1 VEKILF
7 RRLSVF
13 VGGFTLEA
21 AEAVCSG
28 GDVEE
33 VLEPLSHLLDK
44 SLVVA
49 RGEHGA
55 RRYRLL
61 ETIRQYARGRLE
73 GSGEVKIVRRVH
85 ALYYLQFAEES
96 EPGINGP
103 ERGLFL
109 RRLEA
114 EHGNL
119 RAALDESSGGDVGLR
134 LAGALWWY
142 WFHRGYRDE
151 GRGWLGAALG
161 RPRPVPTPARAK
173 ALCGAGWLSFVQG
186 DHEAG
191 RSYLE
196 ESVTVAREAD
206 DDVSLAYA
214 LGFLAVLRAH
224 QGDPAPALAE
234 EGVRLFRSTGERWGL
249 GIALTNAGISAEALS
264 EYALANPF
272 FEESAAIFRDL
283 GDDWALSLPLRHL
296 GIVAS
301 RQQDYARAEA
311 LYKESLALCRDL
323 GEGWLISMC
332 LEELAGAACW
342 QGEYPRAAR
351 LWGAGETM
359 REKLGAGLRSLYRAE
374 YDRGVATAR
383 SGMGEGAYAAAWKE
397 GTALTPDE
405 AVACAL
411 GEEPDETALPAGLTG
426 REAEVLRLV
435 AAGLTNTQVAE
446 RLYLSPTT
454 ISAHL
459 RTIYG
464 KPGVNSRAAATRFAA
479 DHSLL

>member
-1 VEKILF
+1 
-7 RRLSVF
+7 
-13 VGGFTLEA
+13 
-21 AEAVCSG
+21 
-28 GDVEE
+28 
-33 VLEPLSHLLDK
+33 
-44 SLVVA
+44 
-49 RGEHGA
+49 
-55 RRYRLL
+55 
-61 ETIRQYARGRLE
+61 
-73 GSGEVKIVRRVH
+73 
-85 ALYYLQFAEES
+85 
-96 EPGINGP
+96 
-103 ERGLFL
+103 
-109 RRLEA
+109 
-114 EHGNL
+114 
-119 RAALDESSGGDVGLR
+119 
-134 LAGALWWY
+134 LWWY

-224 QGDPAPALAE
+224 QGGPAPALAE

-323 GEGWLISMC
+323 GEGWLISC
-332 LEELAGAACW
+332 ASRNWRGRRV
-342 QGEYPRAAR
+342 G
-351 LWGAGETM
+351 
-359 REKLGAGLRSLYRAE
+359 RESTRER
-374 YDRGVATAR
+374 RGCGVPGRPCAR
-383 SGMGEGAYAAAWKE
+383 SSAPVYGPCTAPSTTAAWLPRGPAWARERTQRPGRKE
-397 GTALTPDE
+397 
-405 AVACAL
+405 
-411 GEEPDETALPAGLTG
+411 
-426 REAEVLRLV
+426 RR
-435 AAGLTNTQVAE
+435 
-446 RLYLSPTT
+446 
-454 ISAHL
+454 
-459 RTIYG
+459 
-464 KPGVNSRAAATRFAA
+464 
-479 DHSLL
+479 